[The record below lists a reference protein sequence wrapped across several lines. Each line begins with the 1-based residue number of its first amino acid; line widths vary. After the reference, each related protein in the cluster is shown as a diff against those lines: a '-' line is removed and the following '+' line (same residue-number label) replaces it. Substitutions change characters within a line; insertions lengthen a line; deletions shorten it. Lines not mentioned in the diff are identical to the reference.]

1 MVPNYNPNYEIRR
14 LQEGEKV
21 ESFDCGDADLN
32 DFILN
37 VQRLDITID
46 VQTLIRLFKK
56 HQ

>member
-21 ESFDCGDADLN
+21 ESFDCGDANLN

-37 VQRLDITID
+37 VQRFDITID

-56 HQ
+56 HR

>member
-1 MVPNYNPNYEIRR
+1 MVPNYNPNYEVRR
-14 LQEGEKV
+14 LQEGEIV

-37 VQRLDITID
+37 VQRFDITID

-56 HQ
+56 HR